1 MSNVVPRGAS
11 LAIAIA
17 ALAAAAPGIAA
28 ADPVADFYKGRQ
40 ITMIIAHG
48 VGTGYDV
55 YARLLGQHMGRHIPG
70 NPTFLPQN
78 MLGASGIT
86 GANMLFNV
94 SAKDGSVIGQFAHT
108 VPLDPLIGQKAA
120 KFDASKFNY
129 LGNMEE
135 AVGTC
140 AVWHTAGI
148 NSFEDL
154 KSKEVRF
161 GASATTGPPSQM
173 AAAVKNLLGAKI
185 NIVHGY
191 KGVNGVKLAMEGGEV
206 QGVCSIPL
214 STLQSAWADVY
225 KSGRLKPILQLSGPK
240 GALPGAAYAYDAAKT
255 DADKAVFDLIFGS
268 MRLGKLFAAPPG
280 VPADR
285 LKALRTA
292 FDATM
297 KDAAFLADARK
308 RHIDISPANAAE
320 VQAFIGRLYAAPPA
334 AIERAKQAVVYAAA
348 K

>member
-1 MSNVVPRGAS
+1 MFNVLPRVAT
-11 LAIAIA
+11 LALATA
-17 ALAAAAPGIAA
+17 ALIAAAPRIAA
-28 ADPVADFYKGRQ
+28 ADPVEDFYKGRQ

-108 VPLDPLIGQKAA
+108 VPLDPLIGKNVA

-140 AVWHTAGI
+140 AVWHTSGI
-148 NSFEDL
+148 NTFEDL
-154 KSKEVRF
+154 KAKEIRF

-173 AAAVKNLLGAKI
+173 AAAAKNLLGAKI
-185 NIVHGY
+185 NLVHGY
-191 KGVNGVKLAMEGGEV
+191 KGVNGVKLAMEGNEV
-206 QGVCSIPL
+206 QGVCSIPV
-214 STLQSAWADVY
+214 STLRSAWADVY
-225 KSGRLKPILQLSGPK
+225 ESGKLKAILQLSGPK

-255 DADKAVFDLIFGS
+255 DEDKAVFDLIFGS

-280 VPADR
+280 VPEDR

-297 KDAAFLADARK
+297 KDPAFLADAKKRK
-308 RHIDISPANAAE
+308 IDISPANADE
-320 VQAFIGRLYAAPPA
+320 VQAFITKLYSAPAPV
-334 AIERAKQAVVYAAA
+334 IERAKQAVVYKAA

>member
-1 MSNVVPRGAS
+1 MSDLLPRGVS
-11 LAIAIA
+11 LALAVA
-17 ALAAAAPGIAA
+17 ALAAAVGKSAA
-28 ADPVADFYKGRQ
+28 ADPVEDFYKGRQ
-40 ITMIIAHG
+40 IAMIIAHG
-48 VGTGYDV
+48 AGTGYDV

-70 NPTFLPQN
+70 NPTFIPQN

-108 VPLDPLIGQKAA
+108 VPLDPLIGKNVA

-140 AVWHTAGI
+140 AVWHTSGI
-148 NSFEDL
+148 VSFEDL

-173 AAAVKNLLGAKI
+173 AAAVRNLLGAKI
-185 NIVHGY
+185 NLVHGY
-191 KGVNGVKLAMEGGEV
+191 NGVNGVKLAMENGEV

-214 STLQSAWADVY
+214 STLRSAWADVY
-225 KSGRLKPILQLSGPK
+225 TSGRLKPILQLSGPK
-240 GALPGAAYAYDAAKT
+240 GALPGAAYAYDAAKSEQ
-255 DADKAVFDLIFGS
+255 DRAVFDLIFGS

-280 VPADR
+280 VPPDR
-285 LKALRTA
+285 LKALRAA

-297 KDAAFLADARK
+297 KDDAFLADAKKRK
-308 RHIDISPANAAE
+308 IDISPANAEE

-334 AIERAKQAVVYAAA
+334 AIARAKQAVIYTAA